1 MRHNKFAISVF
12 IVLLSTLALSQVK
25 EGETAPEFN
34 GTLVNGK
41 YFSLYESVQD
51 SIVVLFFMGYNCGIC
66 KADAPKVEQ
75 NIHRKYADYGV
86 KVIGV
91 DIWDGSVSLLKS
103 LFINPT
109 QSSYDF
115 LPFASNVGYVYGRSI
130 SSFVIVGRDKIVKYV
145 KSYYEES
152 SLQETLN
159 MLTTTAG
166 EKPKVVPFDF
176 LLYENTPNPFNP
188 STVIEFE
195 VKVSEP
201 SNAELIV
208 YNAIGVKV
216 KTLFSEQVR
225 SGFYSV
231 TWDGTNELGEQAPSG
246 VYFYRLALPN
256 YSDAKR
262 MLLLR

>member
-1 MRHNKFAISVF
+1 MQHNKFAILVVF
-12 IVLLSTLALSQVK
+12 LLLSSLALSQVK
-25 EGETAPEFN
+25 EGDVAPEFN
-34 GTLVNGK
+34 GTLVNGT
-41 YFSLYESVQD
+41 YFSLHETVQD
-51 SIVVLFFMGYNCGIC
+51 SIVVIFFMGYNCGIC
-66 KADAPKVEQ
+66 KSHAADIEQ
-75 NIHRKYADYGV
+75 NIHRRYVDYGV
-86 KVIGV
+86 KVVGV
-91 DIWDGSVSLLKS
+91 DIWDGSVSLLNS

-115 LPFASNVGYVYGRSI
+115 LPFASNVGYVYGRSV
-130 SSFVIVGRDKIVKYV
+130 SSFVVVGRDKVVKYV
-145 KSYYEES
+145 KSYYDES
-152 SLQETLN
+152 SLQETLDT
-159 MLTTTAG
+159 LTTTVG

-231 TWDGTNELGEQAPSG
+231 TWDGTNALGEQAPSG
-246 VYFYRLALPN
+246 VYFYRLTLPN